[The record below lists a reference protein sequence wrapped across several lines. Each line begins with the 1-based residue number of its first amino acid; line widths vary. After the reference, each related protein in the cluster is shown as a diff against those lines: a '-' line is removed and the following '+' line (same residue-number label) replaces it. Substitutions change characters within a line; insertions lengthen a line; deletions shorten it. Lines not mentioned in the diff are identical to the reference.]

1 MRVHKQIFPLILK
14 KYVHRW
20 TMALTEAWLKANN
33 GKSREKVEEVADR
46 DSMSVR
52 ISPKGKIVFQLRYRF
67 AGKAERLDLGTYPH
81 LSLKD
86 ARSKVSDMRSLLDK
100 GMNPKVEI
108 RVQQQKYID
117 ASTLKEV
124 FDDWYESYCVK
135 KKTSAKDI
143 RNSFEHHVFPEIGDL
158 PIDRIT
164 LQQWLA
170 ILEELAEEVPSIA
183 DRILT
188 NAKQV
193 LKWAKKRELLEVNVL
208 SDIYAKEDLGIQKNR
223 GKRFLS
229 DEEIAMVWKAIEES
243 KALLKN
249 KIFLKLCLMYG
260 CRNGEL
266 RKALKTDFDLKRK
279 VWIVP
284 VENNKVGKKTGRE
297 IVRPILPAMEKLI
310 VQAMSLNNSEYFL
323 TNDDDV
329 TPMGHGSSNSL
340 AANVRERLRRHYDY
354 HMPHWSLHD
363 LRRTARTN
371 FSAFTSRDVAELMIG
386 HVMPGE
392 QGTYDYY
399 EYLPPQ
405 IDAYTKWLDKL
416 SNLTNN

>member
-1 MRVHKQIFPLILK
+1 
-14 KYVHRW
+14 
-20 TMALTEAWLKANN
+20 MALTEAWLKANN

-117 ASTLKEV
+117 ATTLKEV

-135 KKTSAKDI
+135 KKTFAKDI

-229 DEEIAMVWKAIEES
+229 DEEIAMVWRAIEES

-284 VENNKVGKKTGRE
+284 VGNNKVGKKTGRE
-297 IVRPILPAMEKLI
+297 IVRPILPAMEELI
-310 VQAMSLNNSEYFL
+310 VEAMSLNNSEYFL

-340 AANVRERLRRHYDY
+340 AANVMERLRRHYNY

-416 SNLTNN
+416 KNLNNH

>member
-1 MRVHKQIFPLILK
+1 
-14 KYVHRW
+14 
-20 TMALTEAWLKANN
+20 MALTEAWLKTNN
-33 GKSREKVEEVADR
+33 GKARDKVEEVADR

-52 ISPKGKIVFQLRYRF
+52 LSAKGKIVFQLRYRF

-86 ARSKVSDMRSLLDK
+86 ARIKSSEMRALLDR
-100 GMNPKVEI
+100 GQNPKIEL

-117 ASTLKEV
+117 ATTLKEV
-124 FDDWYESYCVK
+124 FADWYESYCLK
-135 KKTSAKDI
+135 KKISAADI
-143 RNSFEHHVFPEIGDL
+143 KTSFELHVFPEIGDL

-170 ILEELAEEVPSIA
+170 ILEKLAEEKPSIA
-183 DRILT
+183 ERVLT

-193 LKWAKKRELLEVNVL
+193 LKWAKKREILEVNAL
-208 SDIYAKEDLGIQKNR
+208 SDIYAKEDLGIEKNR
-223 GKRFLS
+223 VNRILT
-229 DEEIAMVWKAIEES
+229 DEEITMVLMAIDES
-243 KALLKN
+243 QMLPKN
-249 KIFLKLCLMYG
+249 KIFLKLCLMFG

-266 RKALKTDFDLKRK
+266 RKAKKRDFDLKRK

-297 IVRPILPAMEKLI
+297 IVRPILPEMEDLIIEAMEH
-310 VQAMSLNNSEYFL
+310 NGSEYFL
-323 TNDDDV
+323 TNDNAD
-329 TPMGHGSSNSL
+329 TPMGNGASIAL
-340 AANVRERLRRHYDY
+340 PANVMERLRRHHDY
-354 HMPHWSLHD
+354 HMKHWTLHD

-399 EYLPPQ
+399 EYIPQ
-405 IDAYTKWLDKL
+405 QTDAYAKWLEKL
-416 SNLTNN
+416 KNLEKS

>member
-1 MRVHKQIFPLILK
+1 
-14 KYVHRW
+14 
-20 TMALTEAWLKANN
+20 MALTEAWLKANN

-67 AGKAERLDLGTYPH
+67 AGKGERLDLGTYPH

-86 ARSKVSDMRSLLDK
+86 ARSKVSEMRSLLDK

-117 ASTLKEV
+117 ATTLKEV

-193 LKWAKKRELLEVNVL
+193 LKWAKKRELLEINVL

-229 DEEIAMVWKAIEES
+229 DEEIAMVWKAIDES

-284 VENNKVGKKTGRE
+284 VEKNKVGKKTGRE
-297 IVRPILPAMEKLI
+297 IVRPILPAMEELI
-310 VQAMSLNNSEYFL
+310 VEAMSLNNSEYFL

-340 AANVRERLRRHYDY
+340 AANVMERLRRHYNY

-405 IDAYTKWLDKL
+405 IDAYSKWIDKL
-416 SNLTNN
+416 TTLTNK

>member
-1 MRVHKQIFPLILK
+1 
-14 KYVHRW
+14 
-20 TMALTEAWLKANN
+20 MALTEAWLKANN

-67 AGKAERLDLGTYPH
+67 AGKAERLDLGTYPY

-86 ARSKVSDMRSLLDK
+86 ARSKVSEMRSLLDK

-117 ASTLKEV
+117 ATTLKEV
-124 FDDWYESYCVK
+124 FEDWYESYCVK

-193 LKWAKKRELLEVNVL
+193 LKWAKKRELLEINVL

-229 DEEIAMVWKAIEES
+229 DEEIAMVWKAIDES

-284 VENNKVGKKTGRE
+284 VEKNKVGKKTGRE
-297 IVRPILPAMEKLI
+297 IVRPILPAMEELI
-310 VQAMSLNNSEYFL
+310 VEAMSLNNSEYFL
-323 TNDDDV
+323 TNDDDI

-340 AANVRERLRRHYDY
+340 AANVMERLRRHYNY

-405 IDAYTKWLDKL
+405 IDAYTKWLIKL
-416 SNLTNN
+416 ETLTNN

>member
-1 MRVHKQIFPLILK
+1 
-14 KYVHRW
+14 
-20 TMALTEAWLKANN
+20 MALTEAWLKTNN
-33 GKSREKVEEVADR
+33 GKARGKVEEVADR

-52 ISPKGKIVFQLRYRF
+52 LSAKGKIVFQLRYRF

-86 ARSKVSDMRSLLDK
+86 ARIKSSEMRALLDK
-100 GMNPKVEI
+100 GQNPKIEL

-117 ASTLKEV
+117 ATTLKEV
-124 FDDWYESYCVK
+124 FADWYEGYCLK
-135 KKTSAKDI
+135 KKISAADI
-143 RNSFEHHVFPEIGDL
+143 KTSFELHVFPEIGDL

-170 ILEELAEEVPSIA
+170 ILEKLAEEKPSIA
-183 DRILT
+183 ERVLT

-193 LKWAKKRELLEVNVL
+193 LKWAKKREILEVNAL
-208 SDIYAKEDLGIQKNR
+208 SDIYAKEDLGIEKNR
-223 GKRFLS
+223 VNRILT
-229 DEEIAMVWKAIEES
+229 DEEITMVLMAIGES
-243 KALLKN
+243 QMLPKN
-249 KIFLKLCLMYG
+249 KIFLKLCLMFG

-266 RKALKTDFDLKRK
+266 RKAKKRDFDLKRK

-297 IVRPILPAMEKLI
+297 IVRPILPEMEDLIIEAMEH
-310 VQAMSLNNSEYFL
+310 NGSEYFL
-323 TNDDDV
+323 TNDNAD
-329 TPMGHGSSNSL
+329 TPMGNGASIAL
-340 AANVRERLRRHYDY
+340 PANVMERLRRHHDY
-354 HMPHWSLHD
+354 HMKHWTLHD

-399 EYLPPQ
+399 EYIPQ
-405 IDAYTKWLDKL
+405 QTEAYTKWLEKL
-416 SNLTNN
+416 KKLEKS

>member
-1 MRVHKQIFPLILK
+1 
-14 KYVHRW
+14 
-20 TMALTEAWLKANN
+20 MALTEAWLKANN

-86 ARSKVSDMRSLLDK
+86 ARSKVSEMRSLLDK

-117 ASTLKEV
+117 ATTLKEV

-188 NAKQV
+188 NSKQV
-193 LKWAKKRELLEVNVL
+193 LKWAKKRELLEINVL

-229 DEEIAMVWKAIEES
+229 DEEIAMVWKAIDES

-249 KIFLKLCLMYG
+249 KIFLKLCLIYG

-284 VENNKVGKKTGRE
+284 VEKNKVGKKTGRE
-297 IVRPILPAMEKLI
+297 IVRPILPAMEELI
-310 VQAMSLNNSEYFL
+310 VEAMSLNNSEYFL
-323 TNDDDV
+323 TNDDDI

-340 AANVRERLRRHYDY
+340 AANVMERLRRHYNY

-416 SNLTNN
+416 STLTNN

>member
-1 MRVHKQIFPLILK
+1 M
-14 KYVHRW
+14 
-20 TMALTEAWLKANN
+20 WLKANN
-33 GKSREKVEEVADR
+33 GKVRDKVEEIADR

-86 ARSKVSDMRSLLDK
+86 ARLKSSEMRALLDR
-100 GMNPKVEI
+100 GQNPKIEM

-117 ASTLKEV
+117 ATTLKEV
-124 FDDWYESYCVK
+124 FDDWYESYCLK
-135 KKTSAKDI
+135 KKTSAADI
-143 RNSFEHHVFPEIGDL
+143 KTSFELHVFPEIGDL

-170 ILEELAEEVPSIA
+170 ILEELAEEKPSIA
-183 DRILT
+183 ERVLT

-193 LKWAKKRELLEVNVL
+193 LKWAKKRELLEVNAL
-208 SDIYAKEDLGIQKNR
+208 SDIYAKEDLGIEKNR
-223 GKRFLS
+223 VNRILT
-229 DEEIAMVWKAIEES
+229 DEEITMVLMAIDGS
-243 KALLKN
+243 KILPKN
-249 KIFLKLCLMYG
+249 KIFLKLCLMFG

-266 RKALKTDFDLKRK
+266 RKAKKKDFDLKRK

-284 VENNKVGKKTGRE
+284 VANNKVGKKTGRE
-297 IVRPILPAMEKLI
+297 IVRPILPEMEELIVEAMEH
-310 VQAMSLNNSEYFL
+310 NDTEYFL
-323 TNDDDV
+323 TNDNSE
-329 TPMGHGSSNSL
+329 TPMGNGASIAL
-340 AANVRERLRRHYDY
+340 PANVMERLRRHHDY
-354 HMPHWSLHD
+354 HMKHWTLHD

-399 EYLPPQ
+399 EYIPQ
-405 IDAYTKWLDKL
+405 QTEAYAKWIEKL
-416 SNLTNN
+416 KLLTN

>member
-1 MRVHKQIFPLILK
+1 MRVHKLVFHLTLNN
-14 KYVHRW
+14 YVHRW

-86 ARSKVSDMRSLLDK
+86 ARSKVSEMRSLLDK

-117 ASTLKEV
+117 ATTLKEV

-193 LKWAKKRELLEVNVL
+193 LKWAKKRELLEINVL

-266 RKALKTDFDLKRK
+266 RKAFKTDFDLKRK

-284 VENNKVGKKTGRE
+284 VEKNKVGKKTGRE
-297 IVRPILPAMEKLI
+297 IVRPILPAMEELI
-310 VQAMSLNNSEYFL
+310 VEAMSLNNSEYFL

-340 AANVRERLRRHYDY
+340 AANIMERLRRHYDY

-405 IDAYTKWLDKL
+405 IEAYTKWLDKL

>member
-1 MRVHKQIFPLILK
+1 
-14 KYVHRW
+14 
-20 TMALTEAWLKANN
+20 MALTEAWLKANN

-86 ARSKVSDMRSLLDK
+86 ARSKVSEMRSLLDK

-117 ASTLKEV
+117 ATTLKEV

-193 LKWAKKRELLEVNVL
+193 LKWAKKRELLEINVL

-229 DEEIAMVWKAIEES
+229 DEEITMVWKAIDES

-284 VENNKVGKKTGRE
+284 VEKNKVGKKTGRE
-297 IVRPILPAMEKLI
+297 IVRPILPAMEELI
-310 VQAMSLNNSEYFL
+310 VEAMSLNNSEYFL

-340 AANVRERLRRHYDY
+340 AANVMERLRRHYNY

-405 IDAYTKWLDKL
+405 IDAYTKWIKKIETLI
-416 SNLTNN
+416 SQNSI

>member
-1 MRVHKQIFPLILK
+1 M
-14 KYVHRW
+14 
-20 TMALTEAWLKANN
+20 WLKANN
-33 GKSREKVEEVADR
+33 GKVRDKVEEIADR

-86 ARSKVSDMRSLLDK
+86 ARLKSSEMRALLDK
-100 GMNPKVEI
+100 GQNPKIEM

-117 ASTLKEV
+117 ATTLKEV
-124 FDDWYESYCVK
+124 FEDWYESYCLK
-135 KKTSAKDI
+135 KKASAADI
-143 RNSFEHHVFPEIGDL
+143 KTSFELHVFPEIGDL

-170 ILEELAEEVPSIA
+170 ILEELAEEKPSIA
-183 DRILT
+183 ERVLT

-193 LKWAKKRELLEVNVL
+193 LKWAKKRELIEVNAL
-208 SDIYAKEDLGIQKNR
+208 SDIYAKEDLGIEKNR
-223 GKRFLS
+223 VNRILT
-229 DEEIAMVWKAIEES
+229 DEEITMVLMAIDGS
-243 KALLKN
+243 KILPKN
-249 KIFLKLCLMYG
+249 KIFLKLCLMFG

-266 RKALKTDFDLKRK
+266 RKAKKKDFDLKRK

-284 VENNKVGKKTGRE
+284 IVNNKVGKKTGRE
-297 IVRPILPAMEKLI
+297 IVRPILPEMEELIIEAMEH
-310 VQAMSLNNSEYFL
+310 NDTEYFL
-323 TNDDDV
+323 TNDNSE
-329 TPMGHGSSNSL
+329 TPMGNGASIAL
-340 AANVRERLRRHYDY
+340 PANVMERLRRHHDY
-354 HMPHWSLHD
+354 HMKHWTLHD

-399 EYLPPQ
+399 EYIPQ
-405 IDAYTKWLDKL
+405 QTEAYAKWIEKLKLLTK
-416 SNLTNN
+416 

>member
-1 MRVHKQIFPLILK
+1 
-14 KYVHRW
+14 
-20 TMALTEAWLKANN
+20 MALTEAWLKANN

-86 ARSKVSDMRSLLDK
+86 ARSKVSEMRSLLDK

-117 ASTLKEV
+117 ATTLKEV

-193 LKWAKKRELLEVNVL
+193 LKWAKKRELLEINVL

-229 DEEIAMVWKAIEES
+229 DEEIAMVWKAIDES

-284 VENNKVGKKTGRE
+284 VEKNKVGKKTGRE
-297 IVRPILPAMEKLI
+297 IVRPILPAMEELI
-310 VQAMSLNNSEYFL
+310 VEAMSLNNSEYFL

-340 AANVRERLRRHYDY
+340 AANVMERLRRHYNY

-405 IDAYTKWLDKL
+405 IDAYTKWLKKIETL
-416 SNLTNN
+416 ISQNSI